1 MASEYKTKEKVFSK
15 KKKRETYP
23 MLVLALKSIV
33 TDNY

>member
-1 MASEYKTKEKVFSK
+1 MASEYKTKEKVFS